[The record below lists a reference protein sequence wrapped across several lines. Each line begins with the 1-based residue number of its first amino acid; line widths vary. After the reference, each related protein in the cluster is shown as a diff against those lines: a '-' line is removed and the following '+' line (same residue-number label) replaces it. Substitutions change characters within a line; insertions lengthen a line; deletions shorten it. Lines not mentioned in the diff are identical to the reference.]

1 MTERA
6 GQEDMTKIKL
16 CGLFS
21 EEDIRCVNQLRPD
34 YIGFVFWQKSK
45 RYVTMEQAKKLKEL
59 LAPHIQAVGVFVDEE
74 AEEIIRLVQ
83 TGIIDVIQLH
93 GNEDDAYLQ
102 ALREQVNCKIIQA
115 YKIRSTEDVK
125 RANASKAD
133 LILLD
138 SGMGTGQT
146 FDWTYVKE
154 VDRPFLL
161 AGGLTPEN
169 VQEAV
174 TQIHPYG
181 VDASSS
187 LETDGKKDPEK
198 LKAFMHHVRTVDDNH
213 TGNTV

>member
-1 MTERA
+1 
-6 GQEDMTKIKL
+6 MTKIKL
-16 CGLFS
+16 CGLSS
-21 EEDIRCVNQLRPD
+21 EEDIRCVNELQPD
-34 YIGFVFWQKSK
+34 YIGFVFWKKSK
-45 RYVTMEQAKKLKEL
+45 RYVTMEQAGRLKSL
-59 LAPHIQAVGVFVDEE
+59 LDPRIQAVGVFVDEE
-74 AEEIIRLVQ
+74 PDSVVNLVNA
-83 TGIIDVIQLH
+83 GVIDAVQLH
-93 GNEDDAYLQ
+93 GNEDDAYIRS
-102 ALREQVNCKIIQA
+102 LRERVDCKIIQA

-154 VDRPFLL
+154 VERPFLL

-198 LKAFMHHVRTVDDNH
+198 LKAFARNVRRV
-213 TGNTV
+213 G